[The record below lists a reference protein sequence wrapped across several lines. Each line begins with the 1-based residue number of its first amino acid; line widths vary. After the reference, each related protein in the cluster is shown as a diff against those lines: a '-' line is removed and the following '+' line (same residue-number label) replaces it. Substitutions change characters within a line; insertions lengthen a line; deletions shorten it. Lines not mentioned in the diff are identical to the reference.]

1 MDVPRSALQHQPRR
15 RPGRPPRA
23 ARAAGA
29 PPDEV
34 RRRLLRVAQEQFA
47 ERGYAAVSVRA
58 LARAAHVSPAM
69 IAYYFRD
76 KSGLLDAVVDDV
88 FERLLAQLRELSEQ
102 APSASDTPER
112 LIRLYAETI
121 GREPW
126 LPSFLVR
133 EVLGGDAKRRAR
145 FVERFPS
152 RLVPVVLPLL
162 RREAASGHLRRDLDP
177 VLTVLSVIGMCAFPF
192 LVQPLIGPLLGY
204 ELDQSFRA
212 RLADHTAR
220 LFLDGARGGP
230 A

>member
-1 MDVPRSALQHQPRR
+1 MPRSIPQPKLRR
-15 RPGRPPRA
+15 RPGRP
-23 ARAAGA
+23 ARTAGAAGA
-29 PPDEV
+29 PADEV
-34 RRRLLRVAQEQFA
+34 RARLLRVAQERFA

-58 LARAAHVSPAM
+58 LARAAQVSPAM

-76 KSGLLDAVVDDV
+76 KSGLLDAVVEAV
-88 FERLLAQLRELSEQ
+88 FERLLAQLRELAEQ
-102 APSASDTPER
+102 APATGDTPER
-112 LIRLYAETI
+112 LIRLYAETL

-152 RLVPVVLPLL
+152 RLAPVVLPLL
-162 RREAASGHLRRDLDP
+162 RREAASGHLRSDLDP
-177 VLTVLSVIGMCAFPF
+177 VLTVLSVLGMCAFPF

-204 ELDQSFRA
+204 ELDQSFRE